1 MLSFSILLASKPR
14 IEVKKI
20 IKSDLGV
27 RFFHFLKKEKTPAS
41 HTGMPI

>member
-27 RFFHFLKKEKTPAS
+27 RFLFLKKEKTPAS